1 VCVGLFRRKGDRT
14 QLIGENEDESGGSAE
29 PGGTVTAAGGYGA
42 VAFQAAAATGPPPSN
57 GGPDV
62 NLNLG
67 ECGQISCVFL
77 RLVNSVTDPDPTR
90 IYNLSCLLRDFT
102 GILTVNVKKQ

>member
-1 VCVGLFRRKGDRT
+1 MCVGLFRRKGDRT
-14 QLIGENEDESGGSAE
+14 QLISENEDESGGSAE
-29 PGGTVTAAGGYGA
+29 PGGTATATGGYGA

-67 ECGQISCVFL
+67 ECGHTFL
-77 RLVNSVTDPDPTR
+77 
-90 IYNLSCLLRDFT
+90 CFA
-102 GILTVNVKKQ
+102 

>member
-1 VCVGLFRRKGDRT
+1 MFHQSEGQSYVCGLHFRRKGDRT
-14 QLIGENEDESGGSAE
+14 QLISENEDESGGSAE
-29 PGGTVTAAGGYGA
+29 PGGTVTTAGGYGA

-67 ECGQISCVFL
+67 ECG
-77 RLVNSVTDPDPTR
+77 
-90 IYNLSCLLRDFT
+90 
-102 GILTVNVKKQ
+102 

>member
-1 VCVGLFRRKGDRT
+1 MCGLFRRKDDRT
-14 QLIGENEDESGGSAE
+14 QLISENEDESGGSAE
-29 PGGTVTAAGGYGA
+29 PGGTAAGGYGA

-67 ECGQISCVFL
+67 ECDQISCGYFL
-77 RLVNSVTDPDPTR
+77 WLLLTFVVNVTDPDPDPGLHW
-90 IYNLSCLLRDFT
+90 YSNF
-102 GILTVNVKKQ
+102 

>member
-1 VCVGLFRRKGDRT
+1 MCVGLFRRKGDRT
-14 QLIGENEDESGGSAE
+14 QLISENEDESGGSAE
-29 PGGTVTAAGGYGA
+29 SGGTATAAGGYGA

-67 ECGQISCVFL
+67 ECGQISCVL
-77 RLVNSVTDPDPTR
+77 PRLVIR
-90 IYNLSCLLRDFT
+90 IRIRDFT
-102 GILTVNVKKQ
+102 RILTFNVKILKSSKIF